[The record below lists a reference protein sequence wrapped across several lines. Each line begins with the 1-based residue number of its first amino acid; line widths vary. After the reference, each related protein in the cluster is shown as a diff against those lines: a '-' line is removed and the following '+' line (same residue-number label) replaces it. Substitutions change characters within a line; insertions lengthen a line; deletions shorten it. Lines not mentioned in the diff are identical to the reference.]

1 MNDRVFVDTNV
12 LVYLFDDGESKK
24 QEQAKKRLAAE
35 KGTCELVVSTQIL
48 QEFYNALTRGK
59 DPIRLPEDAEA
70 AVRDMA
76 TLTVVQVDSAMIL
89 AAIGRSRRSLISF
102 WDALVIQ
109 AAEEAGCSRL
119 LSEDLNPGQSFGGV
133 RIENPFAPGLERSPA
148 KGKPRKKKS

>member
-12 LVYLFDDGESKK
+12 LVYLFDDGKSKK
-24 QEQAKKRLAAE
+24 QEQARKRLAAE
-35 KGTCELVVSTQIL
+35 KGTSELVVSTQIL
-48 QEFYNALTRGK
+48 QKFYNALTWGK

-70 AVRDMA
+70 AVRDAA

-102 WDALVIQ
+102 WDALVLQ

-119 LSEDLNPGQSFGGV
+119 G
-133 RIENPFAPGLERSPA
+133 SP
-148 KGKPRKKKS
+148 